1 MLDVVLLFDSNEDV
15 EGFATYIR
23 HHLGAFD
30 GKVSEQRA
38 PYIANETE
46 VVKKALT
53 AEICNSLALKSMQ
66 PAWEQFKAENT

>member
-1 MLDVVLLFDSNEDV
+1 MLFDSNEDV